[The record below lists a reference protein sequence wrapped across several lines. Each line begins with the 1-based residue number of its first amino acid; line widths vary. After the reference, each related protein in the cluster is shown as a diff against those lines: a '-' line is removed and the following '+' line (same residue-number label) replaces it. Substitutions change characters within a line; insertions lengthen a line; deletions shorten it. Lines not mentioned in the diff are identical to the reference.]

1 MSENGQSSATE
12 SESVHFR
19 TLTGRAISDNQRL
32 AILALDLCI
41 SFRTDKTEQP
51 PCKYRTKNGK
61 IRDTKQK
68 KDRKAREKTGKS
80 ENKPEDPKKQASR
93 KPEKTGKPETRT
105 IKIKQQA
112 I

>member
-1 MSENGQSSATE
+1 VSISGHSPEGLYLIINNLQFWHWICVFPSE
-12 SESVHFR
+12 R
-19 TLTGRAISDNQRL
+19 TKQNSHL
-32 AILALDLCI
+32 AN
-41 SFRTDKTEQP
+41 TEQ
-51 PCKYRTKNGK
+51 KNGK

>member
-1 MSENGQSSATE
+1 MYLIINNLQFWHWICVFPSE
-12 SESVHFR
+12 R
-19 TLTGRAISDNQRL
+19 TKQNSHL
-32 AILALDLCI
+32 AN
-41 SFRTDKTEQP
+41 TEQ
-51 PCKYRTKNGK
+51 KNGK
-61 IRDTKQK
+61 IRDIKQK